1 MFRCGM
7 LRFVVGTLS
16 QTWSAVGA
24 FKGISM
30 AMSVEELKERY
41 KLLPVWGRL
50 AIAFV
55 IGFLPGIYLYFD
67 EGDALAQKLVESQTT
82 VQTSRGKFEDAR
94 KKKSNLPQLEEQ
106 MAYTEDQLAKAK
118 LKLPDHIIIEDILQ
132 KTAMIAKQTGVQ
144 LTVFNPAADISHTVP
159 YQYIEAP
166 IATEVVGH
174 FSQIASFFDQMI
186 HLDGTIFMRRIELTR
201 QDASDKA
208 RAGGDGG
215 AGVIGEGDPRK
226 KSAYEKAQDARQNL
240 MVHAKFDI
248 VVFRSLS
255 EQERLA
261 SLTQTPANASK
272 PKRTPPSPAADGA
285 DPAAAAASSERP
297 PSAGD

>member
-1 MFRCGM
+1 M
-7 LRFVVGTLS
+7 
-16 QTWSAVGA
+16 A
-24 FKGISM
+24 IS
-30 AMSVEELKERY
+30 VDELKERY

-50 AIAFV
+50 AIAFF
-55 IGFLPGIYLYFD
+55 IGLLPGIYLYFD
-67 EGDALAQKLVESQTT
+67 EGDALAQKLVESQSA
-82 VQTSRGKFEDAR
+82 VQTSRSKFEDAR

-144 LTVFNPAADISHTVP
+144 LTVFNPAADIPHSVP

-166 IATEVVGH
+166 ITTEVVGH

-201 QDASDKA
+201 QDGDDKA
-208 RAGGDGG
+208 RGGGGGGGD
-215 AGVIGEGDPRK
+215 ADK
-226 KSAYEKAQDARQNL
+226 KTAYEKAQDARQNL

-261 SLTQTPANASK
+261 SLTQTPTNVSK
-272 PKRTPPSPAADGA
+272 PKRAPPPPAADGA
-285 DPAAAAASSERP
+285 DPAAADGAAAAAAP